1 MGVFRKQGTGGV
13 RRSLVFWA
21 VAWALLLAVAAGV
34 GLAVLVRWHRAAA
47 HEVAQTSVAGKG
59 SWLANR
65 LTDEAAA
72 AAEKAFA
79 GSGENAARAWKD
91 FSATLHV
98 LRGLEEGLEY
108 VEVRNADGVTLFAE
122 GAREWGRPGR
132 ADDHP
137 PYPIRVSRERVGE
150 SGVEVVAFD
159 TFDENG
165 AVPVRVSMGLRRNAV
180 DREESDAMRALDSM
194 YHIILWGGGI
204 AFALAIALLAWVLR
218 REEKR
223 EKARRREEHLAFSG
237 VLANG
242 IVHDFR
248 NPMSSLRLDA
258 QMLEREAA
266 KGDGAASVGR
276 MGELAG
282 RMRHT
287 LDRMERVFQEFL
299 ALARPDAAG
308 TQSVT
313 LDLAAVARE
322 CSDMLAPR
330 AEAAGV
336 AIQQDVPAELFGQ
349 GTESTTKRALM
360 NVILNAIQHAGP
372 DGQVWIGGGRANA
385 MAYLDVWNT
394 GDAIPPADRDKIFE
408 MFYTTRPEGT
418 GLGLFL
424 ARTAL
429 EKCGGKLRLVDGC
442 PRNGFATGFRLEL
455 RASEKNRP

>member
-1 MGVFRKQGTGGV
+1 MGALGKQGRSGA

-21 VAWALLLAVAAGV
+21 IAWALLLALLGGA

-47 HEVAQTSVAGKG
+47 HEVARTAVAEKG

-65 LTDEAAA
+65 LTDEAALA
-72 AAEKAFA
+72 ADKAFS
-79 GSGENAARAWKD
+79 GSGDDAARAWKE

-98 LRGLEEGLEY
+98 LQGLEEGLEY
-108 VEVRNADGVTLFAE
+108 VEVRDADGVTLFAE
-122 GAREWGRPGR
+122 GAREWHRQG
-132 ADDHP
+132 AAEHHP

-159 TFDENG
+159 TLDEDG

-266 KGDGAASVGR
+266 KGDGAASVPR

-308 TQSVT
+308 TQNIS
-313 LDLAAVARE
+313 LDMAAIARE
-322 CSDMLAPR
+322 CADMLAPR

-336 AIQQDVPAELFGQ
+336 SVQQEIPTGLLGR
-349 GTESTTKRALM
+349 GTESTTKRALL

-372 DGQVWIGGGRANA
+372 NGQVWIGGGRADA
-385 MAYLDVWNT
+385 KVYLDVWNT
-394 GDAIPPADRDKIFE
+394 GKTIPPADRDRIFE

-429 EKCGGKLRLVDGC
+429 EKCGGKLRLIDGK
-442 PRNGFATGFRLEL
+442 PREGFATGFRLEL
-455 RASEKNRP
+455 LATENRP

>member
-1 MGVFRKQGTGGV
+1 MGLIGKNGTGGT

-21 VAWALLLAVAAGV
+21 VAWALLLAMAAAS

-47 HEVAQTSVAGKG
+47 HEVARTAVAEKA
-59 SWLANR
+59 SWLVKR

-72 AAEKAFA
+72 AAGKAFS
-79 GSGENAARAWKD
+79 GSGEDAGTAWND

-98 LRGLEEGLEY
+98 LQGLEEGLEY

-122 GAREWGRPGR
+122 GAREWVRRERPE
-132 ADDHP
+132 HP
-137 PYPIRVSRERVGE
+137 AAPIRVSRERVGE
-150 SGVEVVAFD
+150 GGIEVVAFD
-159 TFDENG
+159 TRIDDA
-165 AVPVRVSMGLRRNAV
+165 AVPVQVSMGLRRNAV

-194 YHIILWGGGI
+194 YRLILWGGGF

-223 EKARRREEHLAFSG
+223 ETARRREEHLAFSG

-266 KGDGAASVGR
+266 KGDAAASTDR
-276 MGELAG
+276 MAELAG

-299 ALARPDAAG
+299 ALARPDGAAARN
-308 TQSVT
+308 VP
-313 LDLAAVARE
+313 LDLSAAARE
-322 CSDMLAPR
+322 CADMLAPR

-336 AIQQDVPAELFGQ
+336 RVELDIPG
-349 GTESTTKRALM
+349 GLSGKGSESTTKRALL

-372 DGQVWIGGGRANA
+372 DGRVWIGGDRAGA
-385 MAYLDVWNT
+385 WAYLDVWNT
-394 GDAIPPADRDKIFE
+394 GAPIPPADRDRIFE

-429 EKCGGKLRLVDGC
+429 EKSGGRLRLLDGA
-442 PRNGFATGFRLEL
+442 PRKGFATGFRLEL
-455 RASEKNRP
+455 FATENRP